1 MITIK
6 IKIIMILAIAILSSI
21 DFCLSFLRHLY
32 DGKLDVNLIAATI
45 VVLAWW
51 NICLPVSIT
60 VIVLTVLIAILGAI
74 YND

>member
-1 MITIK
+1 
-6 IKIIMILAIAILSSI
+6 MILAIAILSLI
-21 DFCLSFLRHLY
+21 GFVLKFLS
-32 DGKLDVNLIAATI
+32 NLLVHEKFDMDLITATI

-60 VIVLTVLIAILGAI
+60 VIVLTVFIGILGAI